1 MGCGTSAQPAEDTQ
15 QQQTLAEGSKDT
27 ATADQVE
34 PFNNTS
40 KTPSPKSKTKQ
51 KETIA
56 DGPVPEPAAYVP
68 VVESDDNI
76 DALSSIGT
84 PFGGSPHSSQDMQE
98 DNIRAPGLSPTP
110 GYKMENE
117 TRKIG
122 GFDPEA
128 FRKAN
133 AINNGGANQSG
144 TAADSWAQPVPS
156 NNSYQQP
163 QQYGTGGYSTG
174 GNGGGFQT
182 QNGGDFGGGGG
193 GYGNGNAGGDRWG
206 SSGQGDY
213 IQSDDIFSTQS
224 PQAMQNSSSMNFRDD
239 SLSNDPFRSP
249 GGMGHNPAQ
258 VEKKLITHE
267 DDALM
272 DDILGEL
279 DEL

>member
-1 MGCGTSAQPAEDTQ
+1 MGCGSSAQPAEDTQ
-15 QQQTLAEGSKDT
+15 QQQTLTEGSKDT

-51 KETIA
+51 KETIV
-56 DGPVPEPAAYVP
+56 DGPVPEPSAYVP

-98 DNIRAPGLSPTP
+98 DNIRAPGLSPAP

-156 NNSYQQP
+156 NNSFQQP
-163 QQYGTGGYSTG
+163 QRTAQVGTAPEETVVASKHKMVEISVVVVV
-174 GNGGGFQT
+174 
-182 QNGGDFGGGGG
+182 DMVM
-193 GYGNGNAGGDRWG
+193 AMRVVIVGDRVVRG
-206 SSGQGDY
+206 TTFNQMT
-213 IQSDDIFSTQS
+213 FSRPNRLRRCKT
-224 PQAMQNSSSMNFRDD
+224 
-239 SLSNDPFRSP
+239 
-249 GGMGHNPAQ
+249 
-258 VEKKLITHE
+258 
-267 DDALM
+267 ALV
-272 DDILGEL
+272 
-279 DEL
+279 

>member
-1 MGCGTSAQPAEDTQ
+1 MGCGSSAQPAEDTQ
-15 QQQTLAEGSKDT
+15 QQQTLTVGSKDT

-56 DGPVPEPAAYVP
+56 DGPVPEPSAYVP

-98 DNIRAPGLSPTP
+98 DNIRAPGLSPAP

-163 QQYGTGGYSTG
+163 QQYGT
-174 GNGGGFQT
+174 
-182 QNGGDFGGGGG
+182 GGG